1 MKILYFNVRSWFL
14 ILHDF
19 ETSGLSLCYKERS
32 GLHYCVESSDVKR
45 GQNLEVEDVAEAE
58 AETEAKASRPKT
70 RPEL

>member
-1 MKILYFNVRSWFL
+1 MILKHLVLVFV
-14 ILHDF
+14 I
-19 ETSGLSLCYKERS
+19 EERS

-70 RPEL
+70 KPEL